1 MFRVLLFCVVPQ
13 LPLSHMVPPEII
25 EYTPY
30 SVAFAMLWIA
40 ATLTMT
46 AKFLPSGALHHPLV
60 ILQHGCDSL
69 GRFATAMA
77 IHNNLETL
85 EQTPCSMDIRV
96 PPLTTAISTA
106 MAKLRPSQCT
116 RTPHLRCC
124 DKGPP
129 CRFDP
134 EGSDNRTV
142 PNRATCCTTLLHSA
156 PLRPVRLRVLM
167 AKILMAHAVGSV
179 TVHLQRQDG
188 TSHQLLIH
196 NVVYHPEFS
205 HNLLSVRRLWKDND
219 LKTRFGD
226 KKILQVQE
234 YPRKISI
241 CL

>member
-1 MFRVLLFCVVPQ
+1 MTHPVLSPYSETTWCKRRELCSVLIIFRVLLFCVVPQ

-46 AKFLPSGALHHPLV
+46 AKFLPSGALHHSLV
-60 ILQHGCDSL
+60 TLQYGCDSL

-116 RTPHLRCC
+116 RTHICAAVTRDPHADLSLRVVITELFQT
-124 DKGPP
+124 GLPAVPP
-129 CRFDP
+129 C
-134 EGSDNRTV
+134 SI
-142 PNRATCCTTLLHSA
+142 LLRSA
-156 PLRPVRLRVLM
+156 PFRSIPCHRLSPIATTVAFDSKSTMMESTGPSLFT
-167 AKILMAHAVGSV
+167 VTSV
-179 TVHLQRQDG
+179 NSNTVKCA
-188 TSHQLLIH
+188 TM
-196 NVVYHPEFS
+196 
-205 HNLLSVRRLWKDND
+205 
-219 LKTRFGD
+219 T
-226 KKILQVQE
+226 
-234 YPRKISI
+234 IST
-241 CL
+241 C